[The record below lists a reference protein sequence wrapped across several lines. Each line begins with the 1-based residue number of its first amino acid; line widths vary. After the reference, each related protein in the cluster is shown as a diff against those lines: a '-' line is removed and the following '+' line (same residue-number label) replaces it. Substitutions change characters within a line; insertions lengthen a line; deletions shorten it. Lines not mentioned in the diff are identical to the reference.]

1 LKIFSIFAISTLI
14 IHLLWMNIWSHENLL
29 TTMWHLHGN
38 ISTVTALLSD
48 SSVRFT
54 ESGRVRDGSRRPGSC
69 AAINSLLGPRPRKF
83 VGAMCNAGVVVTI
96 VNHVQKRTRDRH
108 NGGDGAIFGPTRISG
123 PAKQSAPKCGACPTR
138 LHGARA
144 TWQRALFVSTLP
156 RTIRIIRRHTRATPR
171 RPSPSDSSDSP
182 LE

>member
-1 LKIFSIFAISTLI
+1 
-14 IHLLWMNIWSHENLL
+14 MNIWSYENLL
-29 TTMWHLHGN
+29 TTVWHLHGN

-54 ESGRVRDGSRRPGSC
+54 ESGRARDGSRRPGSC

-83 VGAMCNAGVVVTI
+83 VGAMCNASIVVTI
-96 VNHVQKRTRDRH
+96 VNHVQKRTRDGH

-123 PAKQSAPKCGACPTR
+123 PAKQSARPKCGACPMR

-144 TWQRALFVSTLP
+144 TWQRALFVSTLR
-156 RTIRIIRRHTRATPR
+156 RTIRIIRRHTRATPW
-171 RPSPSDSSDSP
+171 RPGSWDSSDSP
-182 LE
+182 LK

>member
-1 LKIFSIFAISTLI
+1 
-14 IHLLWMNIWSHENLL
+14 MNICSYENLL
-29 TTMWHLHGN
+29 ATLWHFREN

-54 ESGRVRDGSRRPGSC
+54 ESGRVHDGSRGPGSC
-69 AAINSLLGPRPRKF
+69 AAINSLLEPRPRKF
-83 VGAMCNAGVVVTI
+83 VGAMYNAGVVVTI
-96 VNHVQKRTRDRH
+96 VNHVQKRTRDGH

-123 PAKQSAPKCGACPTR
+123 PTKQPARPKCEACPMR

-156 RTIRIIRRHTRATPR
+156 RTIRIIRRHTRATLR
-171 RPSPSDSSDSP
+171 RPDPWNSSDFP
-182 LE
+182 FE